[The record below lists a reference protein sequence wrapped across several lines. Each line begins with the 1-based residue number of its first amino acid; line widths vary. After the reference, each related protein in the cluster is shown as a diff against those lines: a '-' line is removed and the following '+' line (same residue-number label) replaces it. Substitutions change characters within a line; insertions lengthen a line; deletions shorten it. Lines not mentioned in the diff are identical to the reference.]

1 MHFPTLFE
9 FSAKSVAEGV
19 HNETI
24 SIPFLLD
31 AKCSDVIFKELL
43 SINPNYYFKIL
54 EDSKNNLSITKID
67 MRCSE
72 DLDMRHLSAFNLVSL
87 SLKNIENLYDQFA
100 DNDNYPVIDIAS
112 ALKVALNEN
121 SRKDLAHLG
130 ITGKE
135 RFPKNWAREISKLLP
150 SLQSID
156 ISRRKFN
163 KWSRFPNFCMHFPNI
178 RVLDIS
184 SSTIQSLKGIKSLQN
199 LEVLKMCNIDIGHS
213 KGFNELSRLKK
224 LRYLDVS
231 NTEDLSDIERVMPR
245 LGVMEKMLDAGV
257 EMKQLLFIDC
267 SQTAVTPMEL
277 QRFAQKHS
285 NLETAVVMETLAQD
299 VEIIGVNLF
308 NYSTAY
314 SLLKSLSLSIS
325 TKKSFFIQKCLRRLI
340 TSLNVNFDI
349 YERDE
354 LDDCL
359 KMMLSILDE
368 HEFDDGLKGMAVRAL
383 SKMFKTENLDKWSFL
398 EIEIVLRRLFKKCKA
413 MKKTIYTNIINDS
426 IIITDG
432 VLNSIT
438 VGKLL
443 PDSLL
448 DVIFLETL
456 NAVTKNS
463 EVFVNGYRIWER
475 LLIHKM
481 SWEQFK
487 SACENVK
494 YINAVVEMM
503 AILLAENKWTYYGR
517 SVDFLNFMLASE
529 SSKWKIVDTDV
540 HMKIMRQFK
549 TLHTS
554 NNELQSKLLRIVLFF
569 HRYSFSYRN
578 LL

>member
-9 FSAKSVAEGV
+9 FSAKSIAEGV
-19 HNETI
+19 YNETT
-24 SIPFLLD
+24 SITFLLD
-31 AKCSDVIFKELL
+31 AKCSDAIYKELL
-43 SINPNYYFKIL
+43 RINPNYYFKIL
-54 EDSKNNLSITKID
+54 EDSKNKLSITKID

-87 SLKNIENLYDQFA
+87 SLREIEMLYGQFS
-100 DNDNYPVIDIAS
+100 DNDSYALIDILS

-121 SRKDLAHLG
+121 SRKGLAHLG
-130 ITGKE
+130 ISE
-135 RFPKNWAREISKLLP
+135 LLP

-156 ISRRKFN
+156 ISGRIFN
-163 KWSRFPNFCMHFPNI
+163 KWSRFPIFCMHFPNI

-199 LEVLKMCNIDIGHS
+199 LEVLKMCNVDIGHS
-213 KGFNELSRLKK
+213 KGLNELSRLKK

-245 LGVMEKMLDAGV
+245 LGVMEKMLDAGF

-277 QRFAQKHS
+277 QRFAQKHP

-308 NYSTAY
+308 NYRTSY
-314 SLLKSLSLSIS
+314 SLLKSLSHSIS
-325 TKKSFFIQKCLRRLI
+325 TKKPFFIQKCVRRLI
-340 TSLNVNFDI
+340 TSLDDNFDI

-448 DVIFLETL
+448 DVIFMETL
-456 NAVTKNS
+456 SVVTENS
-463 EVFVNGYRIWER
+463 EVFVNGYRIWEQI
-475 LLIHKM
+475 LVHKM

-494 YINAVVEMM
+494 YIDAVVEMM
-503 AILLAENKWTYYGR
+503 AVLLAESKWTYYGR

-529 SSKWKIVDTDV
+529 KSKWKIVDTDV
-540 HMKIMRQFK
+540 HMKLMRQFK